1 MKAYVTWVGDGERWN
16 AHVEHSEQDPTGESS
31 EHETVADAVA
41 WARERTDRVLVV
53 TDPLLWAGAPEKR
66 PPDVPP
72 MWRRQRDR
80 PAGAGTREDVS
91 ELAKTLVCRSL
102 DVRPSDRGAGPMSCA
117 HREGFDRRRSAGAWS
132 TKMAVCESPP

>member
-66 PPDVPP
+66 PPDVPQNVAAANVIGP
-72 MWRRQRDR
+72 
-80 PAGAGTREDVS
+80 P
-91 ELAKTLVCRSL
+91 ELALEKT
-102 DVRPSDRGAGPMSCA
+102 
-117 HREGFDRRRSAGAWS
+117 
-132 TKMAVCESPP
+132 